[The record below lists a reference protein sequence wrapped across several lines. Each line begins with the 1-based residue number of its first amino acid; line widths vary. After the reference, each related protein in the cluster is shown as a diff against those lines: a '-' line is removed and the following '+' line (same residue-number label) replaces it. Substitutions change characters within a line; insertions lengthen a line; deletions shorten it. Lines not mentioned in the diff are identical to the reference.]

1 MKLRSFSAVLATAA
15 ILWAGAA
22 AADPPAYNVV
32 KSDVTIPFGSRINQ
46 VDRPER
52 QTLLVR
58 TGANRWYR
66 VQMSEACARS
76 SMIGAPVS
84 FQTTGMGGPIDTL
97 SYVRLEDRSCA
108 VQSIDRVELIASAE

>member
-1 MKLRSFSAVLATAA
+1 LLALEFLAA
-15 ILWAGAA
+15 FFTSSDL
-22 AADPPAYNVV
+22 AD
-32 KSDVTIPFGSRINQ
+32 
-46 VDRPER
+46 
-52 QTLLVR
+52 
-58 TGANRWYR
+58 RWYR